1 MLKATA
7 GVGGAVVLA
16 AMFVVLGSGGD
27 DADAQTP
34 PLCTSVPAA
43 GADAAVSLS
52 AEQLSN
58 AATIVRVGQGMKV
71 PPLGLVKAVATAWVE
86 SNLRNLNYGHSDSL
100 GLFQQRPS
108 QGWGDPTQVL
118 DPQYAATKFY
128 EALLALPDWQT
139 SPPGVAEQQVQRSAY
154 PDRYAPAELVAEQ
167 IITAARGAICGPTGG
182 DVPGD
187 TPGARAYNRAL
198 TQLGVPYSWGGG
210 TEDGPSRG
218 SAQGAN
224 TIGFDCSG
232 LVLYAWSIAGL
243 HLPHLAASQATYGRR
258 VTQAELQAGDLIFF
272 NTTGNPL
279 SHVGI
284 ADGRGGM
291 IHAPRTGRNVEIVD
305 NVMTNSYWRTHYQ
318 FATRPTG

>member
-7 GVGGAVVLA
+7 GVSGAVVLA

-34 PLCTSVPAA
+34 PLCAAVPTA
-43 GADAAVSLS
+43 GADAGVSLS

-58 AATIVRVGQGMKV
+58 AATIVRVGQDMKV

-86 SNLRNLNYGHSDSL
+86 SNLRNLDYGDRDSL

-108 QGWGDPTQVL
+108 SGWGDPTQLL

-128 EALLALPDWQT
+128 KALLALPDWQT

-154 PDRYAPAELVAEQ
+154 PDRYAPAELIAERIIVA
-167 IITAARGAICGPTGG
+167 AGGAICGPTGG
-182 DVPGD
+182 DVAGD
-187 TPGARAYNRAL
+187 TPGARAYNLAR

-210 TEDGPSRG
+210 TKDGPSLG
-218 SAQGAN
+218 IAQGAN

-232 LVLYAWSIAGL
+232 LVLYAWAPAGL
-243 HLPHLAASQATYGRR
+243 NLPHLARLQATYGRR
-258 VTQAELQAGDLIFF
+258 IPLPDVRAGDLLFF
-272 NTTGNPL
+272 NTSGEPQ

-291 IHAPRTGRNVEIVD
+291 IHAPRTGRNVEIID
-305 NVMTNSYWRTHYQ
+305 NVLASSYWQGRFE